1 MRAHPVTPYEVTAL
15 FVGSMIGAG
24 FASGQEV
31 WQFFARFGPPG
42 VAAALTAGLALG
54 GVGAMVLAGARR
66 TAARSYRDI
75 LGSFCPRDVRVALEF
90 VLVPFLVL
98 GTAIMFAG
106 AGALGHEDYRLPFSV
121 GVWATALAVAAVTRR
136 RLRGVLAANA
146 ILAPLLCAVVLAV
159 VLATLASGRPGGIE
173 GPGDPGGAVG
183 VAGVAAAALVY
194 VCYNG
199 AIALVALAPLG
210 RGRLRPRA
218 AAGGAMVGG
227 LVLGV
232 LAALVAA
239 AELRLAGVAEREVPL
254 AAAATALGPAW
265 RGSYAAALWA
275 ALFTTAIAN
284 VLGLQSRLGGGEE
297 RREALFG
304 PAVAVAAAALSYF
317 GFTALVVTVY
327 PLLGLAGAAAV
338 AFLARGLL
346 RPPRRRRG
354 RGRPPRPVSAPPP
367 ATGPGGAGSPGTPR
381 GRRPARDPRR
391 RSRPPTGARGG
402 PPGAPGSA

>member
-1 MRAHPVTPYEVTAL
+1 MRARPVTPYEVAAL

-42 VAAALTAGLALG
+42 VAAALAAGCALG
-54 GVGAMVLAGARR
+54 GVGAMALAGARR

-75 LGSFCPRDVRVALEF
+75 LGAFCPRDVRVALEF
-90 VLVPFLVL
+90 VLVPFLLL

-106 AGALGHEDYRLPFSV
+106 AGALGHEDYRLPFAAGSWV
-121 GVWATALAVAAVTRR
+121 TALAVAAVTRR

-146 ILAPLLCAVVLAV
+146 VLAPLLCAVVLAV
-159 VLATLASGRPGGIE
+159 AVATLASGRSAGIQGHGGIQ
-173 GPGDPGGAVG
+173 GAGGATGVGAGAAG
-183 VAGVAAAALVY
+183 VAGVAVAALAY

-210 RGRLRPRA
+210 QGRLRPRA
-218 AAGGAMVGG
+218 AAAGAMAGG

-239 AELRLAGVAEREVPL
+239 AELHLAGAAEREVPL
-254 AAAATALGPAW
+254 AAAAAALGPAW
-265 RGSYAAALWA
+265 RGFYAAALWA
-275 ALFTTAIAN
+275 ALFTTANAN
-284 VLGLQSRLGGGEE
+284 VLGLQSRLGDGEE

-304 PAVAVAAAALSYF
+304 PAVAVAAAALSHL

-327 PLLGLAGAAAV
+327 PLLGLAGAAAI

-346 RPPRRRRG
+346 LPPRHV
-354 RGRPPRPVSAPPP
+354 P
-367 ATGPGGAGSPGTPR
+367 
-381 GRRPARDPRR
+381 
-391 RSRPPTGARGG
+391 
-402 PPGAPGSA
+402 

>member
-1 MRAHPVTPYEVTAL
+1 MRARPVTPYEVAAL

-42 VAAALTAGLALG
+42 VAAALAAGCALG
-54 GVGAMVLAGARR
+54 GVGAMALAGARR

-75 LGSFCPRDVRVALEF
+75 LGAFCPRDVRVALEF
-90 VLVPFLVL
+90 VLVPFLLL

-106 AGALGHEDYRLPFSV
+106 AGALGHEDYRLPFSAGSWV
-121 GVWATALAVAAVTRR
+121 TALAVAAVTRR

-146 ILAPLLCAVVLAV
+146 VLAPLLCAVVIAV
-159 VLATLASGRPGGIE
+159 ALATLASGRSAGIQGHGGIQ
-173 GPGDPGGAVG
+173 GPGGATG
-183 VAGVAAAALVY
+183 AGGAAGVAVAALAY

-218 AAGGAMVGG
+218 AAAGAMAGG

-239 AELRLAGVAEREVPL
+239 AELHLAGAAEREVPL
-254 AAAATALGPAW
+254 AAAAAALGPAW
-265 RGSYAAALWA
+265 RGFYAAALWA

-304 PAVAVAAAALSYF
+304 PAVAVAAAALSHL

-327 PLLGLAGAAAV
+327 PLLGLAGAAAI

-346 RPPRRRRG
+346 LPPRHV
-354 RGRPPRPVSAPPP
+354 P
-367 ATGPGGAGSPGTPR
+367 
-381 GRRPARDPRR
+381 
-391 RSRPPTGARGG
+391 
-402 PPGAPGSA
+402 